1 MFAEQTRK
9 RNRGLISTAFTLH
22 QSGTILP
29 DSYLIDVDAFC
40 ANGRKILEE
49 ARKHNFRMYF
59 MLKQVGRNPFL
70 AQKLTEMGY
79 SGAVTV
85 DFKEALTMM
94 EHRIPIGNV
103 GHLVQVPQALIE
115 KVVAYGPEV
124 MTVYSMEKVYAI
136 DRAARKVGKKQGI
149 LLRVF
154 QEGDMIYSGQTAGFT
169 LEEMEEAVSCIRKN
183 CLHVEIRGVTSFPCY
198 LYSEKEEDIVPTEN
212 LRTLLKGNALLE
224 QAGFRDLIVNT
235 PSATCVR
242 TIRKMAKM
250 GGNCGEPG
258 HGLTGTTPL
267 HAACAEEPEI
277 PAIVYV
283 SEVSHNF
290 QGKAYCYGGGH
301 YRRSHVKQALVGR
314 SEETGRILSV
324 LPPSDES
331 IDYHFGLSR
340 TCEVGETVVMAFRS
354 QIFVTRSDVVL
365 VEGISS
371 GTPQIIGIYDSQG
384 RKKG

>member
-154 QEGDMIYSGQTAGFT
+154 QEG
-169 LEEMEEAVSCIRKN
+169 
-183 CLHVEIRGVTSFPCY
+183 CLLYTS
-198 LYSEKEEDIVPTEN
+198 D
-212 LRTLLKGNALLE
+212 
-224 QAGFRDLIVNT
+224 
-235 PSATCVR
+235 
-242 TIRKMAKM
+242 
-250 GGNCGEPG
+250 
-258 HGLTGTTPL
+258 
-267 HAACAEEPEI
+267 AA
-277 PAIVYV
+277 
-283 SEVSHNF
+283 
-290 QGKAYCYGGGH
+290 
-301 YRRSHVKQALVGR
+301 
-314 SEETGRILSV
+314 
-324 LPPSDES
+324 D
-331 IDYHFGLSR
+331 D
-340 TCEVGETVVMAFRS
+340 
-354 QIFVTRSDVVL
+354 
-365 VEGISS
+365 
-371 GTPQIIGIYDSQG
+371 
-384 RKKG
+384 